1 MGTKF
6 QIPGYSSLSPRQRQL
21 VHMIGGGT
29 ACLLVVAL
37 VSGMIGGPNTPAP
50 APKEPPKPRPIAG
63 APGAQLDAKDAWMG
77 GAGKELAQVKDQIK
91 QKDEEIQRLRDDL
104 KTTREQ
110 VATEL
115 QVLRDR
121 GVLTTPP
128 AQSVGSTLPPLLAPR
143 PGDAAASAAAT
154 GAGPTSTAPRDAG
167 GLPAQSVLAPQPR
180 STAVPR
186 AAQAVNAPMT
196 FPVQQPDRLPAPGAP
211 NARAVAAAAYPPGTP
226 MVGSRAAIDNTLG
239 EALPAPPPP
248 ALVRVTLAAAPT
260 AAAASASSA
269 AATVSK
275 ASRTVGNFLPV
286 GFTRAVL
293 MGGLAAPTGGQAQNN
308 PVPVLLRLADLS
320 VLPNGYRAQVKD
332 CLVIGEGFGD
342 HSAERAYIRA
352 TLLSCV
358 MRDGQVLEVPIKGS
372 VFGEDGMNGMM
383 GKLITKQ
390 GAILGNALL
399 SGIAAGI
406 GQGVSQAN
414 QVTTTTALG
423 SVSSGAND
431 TSSIMRQGFGTGVGR
446 ALDRLAQY
454 YINLAERT
462 FPVIEVLPGRVVD
475 VVIQQGVSL
484 DVALTA
490 LGPTGRQG
498 AASAG
503 LVVGRSGSGRLVG
516 ADGDRRALMATIDP
530 GLATAADD
538 GGDEP

>member
-6 QIPGYSSLSPRQRQL
+6 QIPGYSNLSPCQRQL
-21 VHMIGGGT
+21 VHMFGGGT
-29 ACLLVVAL
+29 AMLVVVLL
-37 VSGMIGGPNTPAP
+37 VSGMIGGPDVPAP

-77 GAGKELAQVKDQIK
+77 GAGKELAQVKDLLK
-91 QKDEEIQRLRDDL
+91 QREDEIQGLRNDL

-143 PGDAAASAAAT
+143 PVDAAASAAPALSVQPPQT
-154 GAGPTSTAPRDAG
+154 RSPAAPR
-167 GLPAQSVLAPQPR
+167 APQ
-180 STAVPR
+180 
-186 AAQAVNAPMT
+186 AANAPMT

-211 NARAVAAAAYPPGTP
+211 NARAVATAAYPPGTP

-239 EALPAPPPP
+239 DALPVPPAP

-260 AAAASASSA
+260 LAASASA
-269 AATVSK
+269 ASGKAT
-275 ASRTVGNFLPV
+275 RTVGNFLPV

-406 GQGVSQAN
+406 GQGVSQAS

-423 SVSSGAND
+423 TVSSGAND
-431 TSSIMRQGFGTGVGR
+431 TNSILRQGFGTGVGR

-490 LGPTGRQG
+490 LGPRGVPLGAGGG
-498 AASAG
+498 AAS
-503 LVVGRSGSGRLVG
+503 GRSV
-516 ADGDRRALMATIDP
+516 DRRALMATIDQ
-530 GLATAADD
+530 GLAASADD
-538 GGDEP
+538 GEEP

>member
-1 MGTKF
+1 MSTKF
-6 QIPGYSSLSPRQRQL
+6 QIPGYSNLSPRKRQI
-21 VHMIGGGT
+21 VHMVGGGT
-29 ACLLVVAL
+29 AMLFVVLL
-37 VSGMIGGPNTPAP
+37 VSGMIGGPDTPAP

-77 GAGKELAQVKDQIK
+77 GAGKELAQVKDLLK
-91 QKDEEIQRLRDDL
+91 QREDEIQGLRNDL

-143 PGDAAASAAAT
+143 PADAAASGAPAGQGPSAA
-154 GAGPTSTAPRDAG
+154 APRDG
-167 GLPAQSVLAPQPR
+167 QSVLPPPSGQ
-180 STAVPR
+180 SR
-186 AAQAVNAPMT
+186 ATPKAANAPMT

-211 NARAVAAAAYPPGTP
+211 NARAVASAAYPPGTP
-226 MVGSRAAIDNTLG
+226 MVGSRAAVDNTLA
-239 EALPAPPPP
+239 ESLPAPPAP
-248 ALVRVTLAAAPT
+248 ALIRVTLAAAP
-260 AAAASASSA
+260 APAGAASAVGSG
-269 AATVSK
+269 K
-275 ASRTVGNFLPV
+275 APRTVGNFLPV

-406 GQGVSQAN
+406 GQGVSQAS

-423 SVSSGAND
+423 TVSSGAND
-431 TSSIMRQGFGTGVGR
+431 TSSILRQGFGTGVGR

-475 VVIQQGVSL
+475 VVIQQGVTL
-484 DVALTA
+484 DVALSA
-490 LGPTGRQG
+490 LGPNGRQG
-498 AASAG
+498 APSVGAARA
-503 LVVGRSGSGRLVG
+503 VVGQPGTGRLVG
-516 ADGDRRALMATIDP
+516 ADGDRRALMATVDP
-530 GLATAADD
+530 GMAAAFDD
-538 GGDEP
+538 ADEP

>member
-6 QIPGYSSLSPRQRQL
+6 QIPGYSTLSPRKRQL
-21 VHMIGGGT
+21 VHMFGGGT
-29 ACLLVVAL
+29 AMLVVVLL
-37 VSGMIGGPNTPAP
+37 VSGMIGGPDTPAP

-63 APGAQLDAKDAWMG
+63 APGAQLDPKDAWMG
-77 GAGKELAQVKDQIK
+77 GAGKELAQVRDQIK
-91 QKDEEIQRLRDDL
+91 QRDDEIQRLRDDL
-104 KTTREQ
+104 KSTREQ
-110 VATEL
+110 LATEL

-143 PGDAAASAAAT
+143 PVDPAASAAPSQSAIPPQGRT
-154 GAGPTSTAPRDAG
+154 
-167 GLPAQSVLAPQPR
+167 PAA
-180 STAVPR
+180 PR
-186 AAQAVNAPMT
+186 AANAPMT
-196 FPVQQPDRLPAPGAP
+196 FPVQQPDRMPAPGTP
-211 NARAVAAAAYPPGTP
+211 NARALASAAYPPGTP
-226 MVGSRAAIDNTLG
+226 MVGSPAGVDNALG
-239 EALPAPPPP
+239 NGLPIPPAP
-248 ALVRVTLAAAPT
+248 ALIRVTLAPPPAPS
-260 AAAASASSA
+260 AASSPAVSA
-269 AATVSK
+269 KAA
-275 ASRTVGNFLPV
+275 RTVGTFLPV

-406 GQGVSQAN
+406 GQGVSQAS

-423 SVSSGAND
+423 TVSSGASD
-431 TSSIMRQGFGTGVGR
+431 TNSILRQGFGTGVGR

-490 LGPTGRQG
+490 LGPSGMPVGGAQG
-498 AASAG
+498 AAS
-503 LVVGRSGSGRLVG
+503 GRPSGARLLS
-516 ADGDRRALMATIDP
+516 ADSDRRALMATIDQ
-530 GLATAADD
+530 GLAVSADE